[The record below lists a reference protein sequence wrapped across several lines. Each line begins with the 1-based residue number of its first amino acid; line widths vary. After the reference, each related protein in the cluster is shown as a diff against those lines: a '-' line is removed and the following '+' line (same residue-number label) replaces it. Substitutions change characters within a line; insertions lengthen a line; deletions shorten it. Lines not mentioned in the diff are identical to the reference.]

1 MTPPTNQQF
10 RLPLTVLEPLLFVL
24 LPLAAALYGGVHL
37 SSRIG
42 LAFLA
47 VFVGAGLALRSRYA
61 TGRTIGAVSAL
72 ALGIAALPLIPVNA
86 AIRSALTGDLAAPVE
101 ATAVLVGRT
110 LRPLALVPWQGLLG
124 WAEAVAL
131 VLLGVGVAGWA
142 TRAGRSRRLMWVA
155 TATGVAVVALMVG
168 HNVFDLQSIYG
179 TGVGEGNRE
188 KFFAPFVNP
197 NHAGIF
203 LAAIAPLAV
212 TRAIDGRTSEQWLGA
227 ICVVILG
234 FGVWAS
240 GSRGAVVSL
249 LVGLAAVIAA
259 GGGRG
264 ARLGTGLVLG
274 VAALC
279 SALIGP
285 RRVLEILSDWVAPS
299 VTEMVDAGY
308 VGLTTGRFALLDAGL
323 TVLAEAPLTG
333 VGPAGFAPALRMVR
347 DDVAFNTATHAH
359 NEYLQGV
366 LEHGVLVSAL
376 VTIAAVAT
384 VRHGLSA
391 LTMWS
396 NRRDR
401 CWLLAGWM
409 GTVAAVAVSSLVDF
423 PLRLHSHAILMV
435 MAMGSLVGL
444 ARPHRGG
451 RRLSPVARRSLMGGS
466 AVAVLALGAVLHG
479 GLGPWASPVASQRDG
494 EAWMKSLSD
503 KSDRG
508 TVLDSA
514 ASHFELA
521 VFRGL
526 DRKSFQW
533 LARVRALQGRYA
545 EADRV
550 LAAGTSIDPT
560 MPWLWRDRARL
571 AQRTGDA
578 DLARRAWAS
587 VLARDLPATVDPMDV
602 MHEAFFGGEFVTP
615 IDQARAILPERADRH
630 RQAARVMDQ
639 LGLTEEAETLFRRA
653 LAMEPEGVNHYAA
666 SLMRW
671 GRPHD
676 AVMLLEANLNSCVA
690 HRHYAEGLLQL
701 RRYADAADAFQAAL
715 AECGARSWAL
725 RMGLCQSRLLSGDSR
740 GEDVVEDLLEER
752 PDAHGLRRAWLWVL
766 SRRGRTV
773 DGSRHLGMLKDLGVI
788 RPEERK
794 ALDRATEG
802 LPFKIR
808 EPRVAPLSVETVV
821 P

>member
-10 RLPLTVLEPLLFVL
+10 RLPLTVLEPALFVL
-24 LPLAAALYGGVHL
+24 LPLAAVLYGGVHV

-42 LAFLA
+42 LAFLT
-47 VFVGAGLALRSRYA
+47 VVVGTGLALRSRYS
-61 TGRTIGAVSAL
+61 TGRTIGVISGL
-72 ALGIAALPLIPVNA
+72 ALLIAALPLIPVNA
-86 AIRSALTGDLAAPVE
+86 AVRSALTGALAAPVE
-101 ATAVLVGRT
+101 ATALLLGRSV
-110 LRPLALVPWQGLLG
+110 RPLALEPWRGLLG

-131 VLLGVGVAGWA
+131 MLLGLGVAGWA
-142 TRAGRSRRLMWVA
+142 TRAGRSRRLMWMA
-155 TATGVAVVALMVG
+155 TITGVAVVGVMVA
-168 HNVFDLQSIYG
+168 HNVLGLDSIYG
-179 TGVGEGNRE
+179 SGVGAGNRE
-188 KFFAPFVNP
+188 GFFAPYVNP
-197 NHAGIF
+197 NHAGIL

-227 ICVVILG
+227 VSVVILG

-240 GSRGAVVSL
+240 GSRGAVVAL
-249 LVGLAAVIAA
+249 IAGLAAVIAA
-259 GGGRG
+259 GGGRN
-264 ARLGTGLVLG
+264 ARIGTGCALIG
-274 VAALC
+274 AAAA
-279 SALIGP
+279 SALMGP
-285 RRVLEILSDWVAPS
+285 RRVLEVLSDWVAPS

-308 VGLTTGRFALLDAGL
+308 VSLTTGRLALVDAGF
-323 TVLAEAPLTG
+323 TVLAEAPLLG
-333 VGPAGFAPALRMVR
+333 VGPAGFARALRIVR

-366 LEHGVLVSAL
+366 LEHGLLVGAL
-376 VTIAAVAT
+376 VL
-384 VRHGLSA
+384 LSA
-391 LTMWS
+391 VLIVRVGMGALVHWS
-396 NRRDR
+396 DRPDRR
-401 CWLLAGWM
+401 WLVAGWM

-423 PLRLHSHAILMV
+423 PLRLHSHALLMA

-451 RRLSPVARRSLMGGS
+451 RRLSSLARRSLFGG
-466 AVAVLALGAVLHG
+466 AVAALIALAVVFHG
-479 GLGPWASPVASQRDG
+479 GVGSWSSPVSSQRDG
-494 EAWMKSLSD
+494 EAWMESLTD
-503 KSDRG
+503 QGDREA
-508 TVLDSA
+508 VLDA
-514 ASHFELA
+514 AAGHFERA
-521 VFRGL
+521 AFRGL

-550 LAAGTSIDPT
+550 LAAGTALDPT

-587 VLARDLPATVDPMDV
+587 VLSQDLPEVVDPMDV

-615 IDQARAILPERADRH
+615 IEQARAILPERADRH

-639 LGLTEEAETLFRRA
+639 LGLSEEAETLFRRA

-666 SLMRW
+666 ALMRW

-676 AVMLLEANLNSCVA
+676 AVMLLEPNLNNCVA

-701 RRYADAADAFQAAL
+701 RRYADAAEAFQAAL
-715 AECGARSWAL
+715 GQCGARSWAL

-740 GEDVVEDLLEER
+740 GEDVVEDLLNER
-752 PDAHGLRRAWLWVL
+752 PEAHGLRRAWLWVL

-773 DGSRHLGMLKDLGVI
+773 DGSKHLGMLRDLGVI
-788 RPEERK
+788 RPEERR
-794 ALDRATEG
+794 ALDRAMEG
-802 LPFKIR
+802 LPFKVN
-808 EPRVAPLSVETVV
+808 EPRVSPLSNETVV